1 MATRQ
6 NYWYISD
13 TSYEE
18 KKKKERDKTGTK
30 EIALGRSSELLDE
43 SSVIVMMQ
51 TDFTLS

>member
-13 TSYEE
+13 TSYE
-18 KKKKERDKTGTK
+18 KKKKKDKTGTK
-30 EIALGRSSELLDE
+30 EIALVRSSELLDE
-43 SSVIVMMQ
+43 SSVIVMMW